1 LYTEQHLTTHAL
13 ASYNV
18 ALRARERAASIGRM
32 AKKKKPVKSASRDRH
47 TTPRVVFHL
56 APDLLAVIDAERAEG
71 DRTRT
76 AEIVRAL
83 KSYYRGKGLWPP
95 AGRAEDL
102 DRR

>member
-1 LYTEQHLTTHAL
+1 LTTHAL

-18 ALRARERAASIGRM
+18 MLCGRERAATIVRM

-56 APDLLAVIDAERAEG
+56 APDLLAVIDAQRTEG

-83 KSYYRGKGLWPP
+83 KAYYRARGLWPP
-95 AGRAEDL
+95 PGRAEDL
-102 DRR
+102 DRP